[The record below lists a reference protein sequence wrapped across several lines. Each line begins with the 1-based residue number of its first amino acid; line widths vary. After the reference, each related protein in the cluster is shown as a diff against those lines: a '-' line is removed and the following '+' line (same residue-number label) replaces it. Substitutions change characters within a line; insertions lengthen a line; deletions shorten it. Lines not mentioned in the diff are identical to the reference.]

1 MKPPRSFTTTVT
13 FLFAIIVLLPIC
25 YMIVA
30 PFFQEG
36 LNQALHLHHLFEV
49 RHLSLAVN
57 SLGLALGTT
66 IFCLTIGVPLGFL
79 VHRTNLWG
87 RRSFRIGYLIPIL
100 IPPFVHAIVWTHL
113 NPAIEQYLSMDIYSR
128 WGAVFVLTFAY
139 YPFVTLMT
147 MSGLRS
153 LDRNLEEAGMLSRG
167 GLHTL
172 RRITLPLIT
181 PHIFAGATFVFI
193 FSITDFGVPDILRVN
208 VYPVEIFI
216 QFSALYDEKAA
227 IVLSLPLIAA
237 TLSIII
243 FQKWWMKDRSYVEIS
258 GGAGEKV
265 RNKLGRLHVVAFT
278 FCTLILGLSAALPLA
293 VLLKMAG
300 PPATYVKALSTS
312 VDQIGYSF
320 VLAFLGALVALTLGF
335 SLSYLIERTDM
346 RMNVPLSYATL
357 LPLAIPATT
366 VGIGLIKVW
375 NKPFVDIVYGS
386 SWIIVFGYVARFI
399 PFSTI
404 TISSGLKQF
413 NPRLEE
419 AAFLA
424 TAKWKRVVRK
434 IVLPLSRHS
443 LVTAFFIVFILSFG
457 ELGTTLL
464 VIPPGR
470 ETLPIKIY
478 NLMHYGAEQMVASLC
493 LVLILIVFAFSG
505 FLFLFHRKL
514 TRLD

>member
-1 MKPPRSFTTTVT
+1 
-13 FLFAIIVLLPIC
+13 
-25 YMIVA
+25 MIVV
-30 PFFQEG
+30 PFFQGG
-36 LNQALHLHHLFEV
+36 LNQTLHPHHLFEV

-57 SLGLALGTT
+57 SLSLALGTT
-66 IFCLTIGVPLGFL
+66 AFCLTIGVPLGFL

-87 RRSFRIGYLIPIL
+87 RRLFGIIYLIPIL

-113 NPAIEQYLSMDIYSR
+113 NPVLEQYLSMDMYSQ
-128 WGAVFVLTFAY
+128 WGAVFVLTLAY

-147 MSGLRS
+147 ISGLRS
-153 LDRNLEEAGMLSRG
+153 LDRNLEEVGLLSRG
-167 GLHTL
+167 GWHTL

-181 PHIFAGATFVFI
+181 PHVFSGATFVFI
-193 FSITDFGVPDILRVN
+193 FSVTAFGVPDILRVN

-227 IVLSLPLIAA
+227 TVLSLPLITA
-237 TLSIII
+237 TLFIVIY
-243 FQKWWMKDRSYVEIS
+243 QRWWMKDRSYVQIS
-258 GGAGEKV
+258 GGAGERM
-265 RNKLGRLHVVAFT
+265 RNELGRLHVVAFT
-278 FCTLILGLSAALPLA
+278 FCALILGLSVALPLA

-300 PPATYVKALSTS
+300 PPATYMKGLTTS
-312 VDQIGYSF
+312 VDQIWYSL
-320 VLAFLGALVALTLGF
+320 VLAFLGALVALALGF
-335 SLSYLIERTDM
+335 SLSYVIERSGK
-346 RMNVPLSYATL
+346 RMNVPLSYATF

-386 SWIIVFGYVARFI
+386 SWIIIFGYVARFI

-404 TISSGLKQF
+404 TISSSLKQL

-419 AAFLA
+419 AAFLI
-424 TAKWKRVVRK
+424 TPKWKRVVNN
-434 IVLPLSRHS
+434 IVLPLSRHG
-443 LVTAFFIVFILSFG
+443 LATAFFIVFVLSFG

-470 ETLPIKIY
+470 ETLPIKIF

-493 LVLILIVFAFSG
+493 LVLILIVLAFSG
-505 FLFLFHRKL
+505 FLFLFHRNL
-514 TRLD
+514 TRLYQLGSDLNGKP